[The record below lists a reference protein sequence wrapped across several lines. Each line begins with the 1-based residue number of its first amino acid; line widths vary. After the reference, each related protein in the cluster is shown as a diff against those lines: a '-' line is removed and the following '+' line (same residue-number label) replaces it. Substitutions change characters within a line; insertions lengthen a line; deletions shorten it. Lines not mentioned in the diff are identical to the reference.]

1 MTPEFYA
8 RAMTRIQRLI
18 LAIGLIGATFVA
30 IRFGLRAG
38 SGFAAGVLMSL
49 FSFHTFR
56 GVAESL
62 GGPANRRAAA
72 FAALFI
78 MRFGLIGGAIYVI
91 VKYLE
96 VSPMA
101 LLAGLFAAAAAVLVE
116 ILYELGFSK

>member
-1 MTPEFYA
+1 
-8 RAMTRIQRLI
+8 MTRIQRLI
-18 LAIGLIGATFVA
+18 LGIGLIGAVYA
-30 IRFGLRAG
+30 GLRFGVRAG

-62 GGPANRRAAA
+62 GGAANRRAAA
-72 FAALFI
+72 FAGLFV
-78 MRFGLIGGAIYVI
+78 MRFGLIGAAIYVI

-116 ILYELGFSK
+116 VLYELGFSK